1 MHSGGTQVRFS
12 TQVVDL
18 QKGSKSALDSLL
30 DGEKGGYYICSQHRG
45 EMAKKR
51 GVIEKGGGKLYTLWA
66 SVRVQPSVRAVLE
79 LWEQSA
85 SIWPA
90 HLDEDAMGEDRE
102 FEG

>member
-1 MHSGGTQVRFS
+1 MVR
-12 TQVVDL
+12 
-18 QKGSKSALDSLL
+18 
-30 DGEKGGYYICSQHRG
+30 
-45 EMAKKR
+45 
-51 GVIEKGGGKLYTLWA
+51 IEKGGGNLYTLWV

-90 HLDEDAMGEDRE
+90 DLDEDAMGEDRE